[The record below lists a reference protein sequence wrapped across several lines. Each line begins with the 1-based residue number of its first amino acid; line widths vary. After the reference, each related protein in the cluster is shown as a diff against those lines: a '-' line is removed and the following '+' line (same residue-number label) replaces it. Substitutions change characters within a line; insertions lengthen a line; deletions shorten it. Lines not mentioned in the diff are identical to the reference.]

1 VTGLDLGPEPS
12 RLIPDNV
19 HRAEAPARYPFLWNS
34 PRQDKTQ
41 WPGFADNGNELLA
54 LSRNLGE
61 VYGVFAELE
70 PRRAGG
76 LLEIDYLN
84 NNSANFE
91 GLKRLEDLVWRL
103 DAPKWPWPI
112 DRALARSGEALFE
125 QNCKEC
131 HAVRTGAF
139 RSPSHRTW
147 ATPIADVGTDSKEH
161 ELLTRRA
168 KTGVLEGAPKLTSIG
183 ERFGEEDTAIT
194 ILSAAV
200 TGAIAQRIVMPPQ
213 TPQAARVAAARPE
226 ATQTQMFVAPTEA
239 AYESRVLKG
248 VWAAAPY
255 LHNGSVPTLAE
266 LLKPASERIAAF
278 RIGPA
283 YDPVNVGLAAEQTQ
297 FDYTLTT
304 TGCEVRN
311 SGNSRC
317 GHEYGAQLPEED
329 KRTLLE
335 YLKQL

>member
-1 VTGLDLGPEPS
+1 MS
-12 RLIPDNV
+12 
-19 HRAEAPARYPFLWNS
+19 APN
-34 PRQDKTQ
+34 
-41 WPGFADNGNELLA
+41 
-54 LSRNLGE
+54 
-61 VYGVFAELE
+61 
-70 PRRAGG
+70 
-76 LLEIDYLN
+76 
-84 NNSANFE
+84 
-91 GLKRLEDLVWRL
+91 
-103 DAPKWPWPI
+103 
-112 DRALARSGEALFE
+112 
-125 QNCKEC
+125 
-131 HAVRTGAF
+131 
-139 RSPSHRTW
+139 
-147 ATPIADVGTDSKEH
+147 SKEH

-183 ERFGEEDTAIT
+183 EHFGEEDTAIT

-226 ATQTQMFVAPTEA
+226 ATQTQMFAAPTEA

-297 FDYTLTT
+297 FDYTLTA

-329 KRTLLE
+329 KRALLE